1 MLPDLENILHCFDVI
16 AEWELV
22 FSCVHAALHKI
33 EYMIPLVPPIDFPIV
48 DPISPTVSAASFRG

>member
-33 EYMIPLVPPIDFPIV
+33 EYLKEEEK
-48 DPISPTVSAASFRG
+48 TCENRQ